1 MGLMDAYE
9 VVHYSSDLPLN
20 HLIGASTAPGKF
32 ASGKTFKI
40 SNHWPGSGL
49 LTQRMQSIH
58 SD

>member
-40 SNHWPGSGL
+40 SNH
-49 LTQRMQSIH
+49 
-58 SD
+58 